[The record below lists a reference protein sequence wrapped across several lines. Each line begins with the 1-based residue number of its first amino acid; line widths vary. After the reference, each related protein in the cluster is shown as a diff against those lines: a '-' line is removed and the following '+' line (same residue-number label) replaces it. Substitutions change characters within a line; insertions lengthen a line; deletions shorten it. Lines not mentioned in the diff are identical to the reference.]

1 MPQFVRSVALPVLA
15 LCCLAAATAG
25 AGCKTSTHSGLPGHI
40 RTVEVEIFK
49 NNTMYRGLE
58 GRLTRALI
66 DQINYD
72 PVIKAVSG
80 GGDAVITG
88 EITDVR
94 RYTVRETTTD
104 EPATVSLTVY
114 ARFSFYDKV
123 EGRYLIADR
132 VITSSDMSQ
141 SAGLYEASRGESVSL
156 AEEGAMMALARDIA
170 RKTIGMW

>member
-1 MPQFVRSVALPVLA
+1 MPLFIRGRALKLLA
-15 LCCLAAATAG
+15 VVFLAAAAG
-25 AGCKTSTHSGLPGHI
+25 GSGCKTSTVSGMPGHI

-58 GRLTRALI
+58 GRLTRAII

-72 PVIKAVSG
+72 ARIRASSG

-88 EITDVR
+88 EITEVR
-94 RYTVRETTTD
+94 RSTVRETTTD

-123 EGRYLIADR
+123 EGRYLIQDR
-132 VITSSDMSQ
+132 AISSSDSSQ
-141 SAGLYEASRGESVSL
+141 AAGLYEASRGESVSL

-170 RKTIGMW
+170 RRSIGMW